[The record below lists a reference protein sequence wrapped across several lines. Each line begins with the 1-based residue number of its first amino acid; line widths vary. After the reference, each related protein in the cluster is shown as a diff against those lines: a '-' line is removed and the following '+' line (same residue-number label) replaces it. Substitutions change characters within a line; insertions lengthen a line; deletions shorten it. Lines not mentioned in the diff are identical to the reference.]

1 MTQLTLN
8 AKVSNIT
15 KITSFFANY
24 NKKSNLFKKERT
36 HLFTQLVIERIAT
49 LKKIHNNILKMQKKS
64 IKYQNKKRKTT
75 SQLKERNK
83 IYLFTKNLKTR
94 KLSKKLNHVKV
105 ESFLVKK
112 IKESINYELDLSKNA
127 KIFLVFYIS
136 LLESIDPSTPIQK
149 TFHYKSQKE
158 NRFKV
163 ERILEQQ
170 GQQYLV
176 KWKEYSTT
184 KNTWKSTSNLDDY
197 YALI

>member
-1 MTQLTLN
+1 MTQLALN

-15 KITSFFANY
+15 KITLFFANY
-24 NKKSNLFKKERT
+24 GKELNLFGEKRT
-36 HLFTQLVIERIAT
+36 HLSTQLVIERVAT
-49 LKKIHNNILKMQKKS
+49 LKKVHDNISRMQEKS
-64 IKYQNKKRKTT
+64 TKYQNKKRKTT
-75 SQLKERNK
+75 SQLKEK
-83 IYLFTKNLKTR
+83 DKVYLFTKNLRIR

-112 IKESINYELDLSKNA
+112 TKGPINYELDLPKDA

-136 LLESIDPSTPIQK
+136 LLEPIDPSTPIQE

-170 GQQYLV
+170 DQQYLV
-176 KWKEYSTT
+176 K
-184 KNTWKSTSNLDDY
+184 
-197 YALI
+197 

>member
-176 KWKEYSTT
+176 K
-184 KNTWKSTSNLDDY
+184 
-197 YALI
+197 